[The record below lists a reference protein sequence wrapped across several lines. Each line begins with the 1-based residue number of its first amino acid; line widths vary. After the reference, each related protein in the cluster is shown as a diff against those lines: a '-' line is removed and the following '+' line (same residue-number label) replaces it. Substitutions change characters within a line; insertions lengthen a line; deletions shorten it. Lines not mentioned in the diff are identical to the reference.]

1 MKQDNKSSSNFSKEE
16 QAAMTARSR
25 ELATEKKANKK
36 REDSEQEVL
45 EAIDAMEG
53 LDQHLARR
61 VHALV
66 LEVAPEL
73 GPKTWYGMPA
83 YAKDGK
89 VICFFQ
95 AAGKFGSRY
104 ATFGFNDAALLDS
117 GTLWPTSFALVGL
130 TDEDEEYLKSL
141 VKQALHDSKRSNP

>member
-1 MKQDNKSSSNFSKEE
+1 MKQANQNPSNFSKEE
-16 QAAMTARSR
+16 QAAMKARSK
-25 ELATEKKANKK
+25 ELAAEKKANKK

-73 GPKTWYGMPA
+73 WPKTWYGMPA

-117 GTLWPTSFALVGL
+117 GTLWPTSFALVSL

-141 VKQALHDSKRSNP
+141 VKKALHDSKRYNP